1 MTRILLVEDDDYLA
15 SALVLALERK
25 KYLVDLAK
33 TGSQALQSLFSE
45 RYDAVL
51 LDLGLPVVDGIE
63 ILDELRKQNEEL
75 PVIIITA
82 RDRVEDKIKGLDKG
96 ASDYLVKPFDF
107 GELEARLRAALRKSN
122 FTNSTQIKFASLSLD
137 TNNGQLQLPAESMEL
152 TPKEVVVLKTLMTRA
167 GKVVSKRQLMDQI
180 PDWLLESSENA
191 VEIVVHRLRKKL
203 EASDVNIN
211 TVRGFGYILEPR
223 QL

>member
-33 TGSQALQSLFSE
+33 TGLQALQSLFGE

-51 LDLGLPVVDGIE
+51 LDLGLPVIDGIE

-82 RDRVEDKIKGLDKG
+82 RDRVEDKIRGLDKG

-122 FTNSTQIKFASLSLD
+122 FKNSTQIKFASLSLD

-152 TPKEVVVLKTLMTRA
+152 TPKEVVVLKTLMTKA

-203 EASDVNIN
+203 EATDVNIN
-211 TVRGFGYILEPR
+211 TVRGFGYILEPK
-223 QL
+223 QS

>member
-1 MTRILLVEDDDYLA
+1 MTRILLVEDDHYLA

-82 RDRVEDKIKGLDKG
+82 RDRVEDKIRGLDKG

-122 FTNSTQIKFASLSLD
+122 FKNSTQIKFASLSLD
-137 TNNGQLQLPAESMEL
+137 TNNGQLQLPSELMEL
-152 TPKEVVVLKTLMTRA
+152 TPKEVVVLKTLMTKA

-203 EASDVNIN
+203 EATDVNIN
-211 TVRGFGYILEPR
+211 TVRGFGYILEPK
-223 QL
+223 QS